1 MDANEKV
8 ILKRKVKPEKPIVSY
23 LTPLTGLRQ
32 GDLDDGNRLSVV
44 LREVK
49 ALLGPDVVLVGQG
62 VKSDIKW
69 LHLEEGKDYN
79 SVVDLAQMFK
89 VYNSRYGN
97 YSYYSLSHEANTLI
111 RPCLLYT
118 SPSPRDATL
127 SRMPSSA

>member
-1 MDANEKV
+1 M
-8 ILKRKVKPEKPIVSY
+8 
-23 LTPLTGLRQ
+23 TGLRQ

-69 LHLEEGKDYN
+69 LQLEEGKDYN

-111 RPCLLYT
+111 RPGKF
-118 SPSPRDATL
+118 
-127 SRMPSSA
+127 